1 MKQRT
6 DKSDINEEYNISIFR
21 NGGLPRLPE
30 LVKHDDSDTIQ
41 RSYKCVHW
49 DNVLYA
55 RYHEFLPL
63 WKHLFYLNVFDFY
76 LLHNCNGISIAII
89 DL

>member
-6 DKSDINEEYNISIFR
+6 DKNDINEEYNISIFR

-41 RSYKCVHW
+41 RSYEVRA
-49 DNVLYA
+49 L
-55 RYHEFLPL
+55 
-63 WKHLFYLNVFDFY
+63 
-76 LLHNCNGISIAII
+76 G
-89 DL
+89 

>member
-6 DKSDINEEYNISIFR
+6 DKIDINEEYNISIFR

-30 LVKHDDSDTIQ
+30 LVKHDSVIFKEVI
-41 RSYKCVHW
+41 KCVHW

-76 LLHNCNGISIAII
+76 LLHNCNGIGIAII